1 MAADRH
7 HSCDVSCKLEF
18 APFLCC
24 EIPWFLKTVV
34 IIIIIINIEIVHE
47 VLVQCDCVIL
57 CNRLL
62 FVISYDLSYCLV
74 KQ

>member
-1 MAADRH
+1 M
-7 HSCDVSCKLEF
+7 
-18 APFLCC
+18 
-24 EIPWFLKTVV
+24 KTVV
-34 IIIIIINIEIVHE
+34 IIIIIIINIEIVHE